1 MIFELIMDDENY
13 FTLTNESVSTNRGF
27 YTSDPGVTPA
37 HVKLKRTQKY
47 SAKVL
52 VWIAV
57 SDKGISEPF
66 FAQQRQ

>member
-1 MIFELIMDDENY
+1 MDDEKY

-27 YTSDPGVTPA
+27 YRSDPSVAPSD
-37 HVKLKRTQKY
+37 VKFNRIQQY

-66 FAQQRQ
+66 FAKQRQAIMLPA